1 MKKTAIIFCL
11 AAALLLVVVSANK
24 NESRLSISQPPELV
38 EAIKKLNKRK
48 DKDSDD
54 AVIDCE
60 LANFGSVQ
68 YGTRIVGEA
77 HISEPYDA
85 CDKAAVQQ
93 GEKEFSRI
101 PFLLVERGNCAFADK
116 VYNAQEAG
124 AQIVII
130 VDNGQQ
136 RGNVIMIDN
145 GHGSNVHITSVFIT
159 KEYGDIIKEY
169 IKNQKNVML
178 SLELVQKRL
187 NHSSVRLWL
196 DLSSP
201 YSNKLVHTLLPVR
214 QRIAKND
221 IKIYPSFDIT
231 KKVEN
236 INKKDSNC
244 MTFSRVQYCAPDP
257 DLPQGDGIAQKNN
270 VASGADVVGE
280 AIRQLCIRDQSE
292 EAWFNY
298 YNEFGTY
305 CYFAPYD
312 YKKCAEGSVKKV
324 SNLDL
329 DQYKKCTEDETKIF
343 SLLDVQNQNNQDY
356 NIFEWPAVTINDMLY
371 RGNLE
376 GEYIGEAICNS
387 LYQIDE
393 ACTQLIDPNYVGP
406 NQESSSSSSSL
417 FWTLVLV
424 AIGFTIAFFITA
436 YVFKRIA
443 RREVSQD
450 VSQKVNQ
457 MVSQYI
463 AFYESRGKNTG
474 DQSDL

>member
-1 MKKTAIIFCL
+1 MKRTAIAFCL
-11 AAALLLVVVSANK
+11 AAALLLVVVSASQNQA
-24 NESRLSISQPPELV
+24 RLSVSQPPELA
-38 EAIKKLNKRK
+38 EAIKKLNKSLN
-48 DKDSDD
+48 KDSDEP
-54 AVIDCE
+54 VIDCE

-68 YGTRIVGEA
+68 YGTRIVGQA
-77 HISEPYDA
+77 LVSDPYDA
-85 CDKAAVQQ
+85 CDKAAVLQ

-101 PFLLVERGNCAFADK
+101 PFLLVERGKCAFADK

-130 VDNGQQ
+130 ADNTRQ

-159 KEYGDIIKEY
+159 KDYGDLINDYYNKT
-169 IKNQKNVML
+169 KNVVL

-187 NHSSVRLWL
+187 DHSSVLLWL

-201 YSNKLVHTLLPVR
+201 YSNKLVHTLQPVR
-214 QRIAKND
+214 QKIAQNN
-221 IKIYPSFDIT
+221 ITIYPSFDIT
-231 KKVEN
+231 KKIEN
-236 INKKDSNC
+236 VDTKDTNC
-244 MTFSRVQYCAPDP
+244 VNYRRVQYCSPDP
-257 DLPQGDGIAQKNN
+257 DLPQGEGIAQKNN
-270 VASGADVVGE
+270 VASGADVVRE
-280 AIRQLCIRDQSE
+280 AARQLCIREQSE
-292 EAWFNY
+292 EAWFSY
-298 YNEFGTY
+298 YYEFGTY
-305 CYFAPYD
+305 CYFDPYS
-312 YKKCAEGSVKKV
+312 YAKCSETQIKKV

-329 DQYKKCTEDETKIF
+329 EKYKKCIEDDSKVM
-343 SLLDVQNQNNQDY
+343 SLLDGQHEQNQNY

-376 GEYIGEAICNS
+376 GDYIGEAICNS

-393 ACTQLIDPNYVGP
+393 ACTQLIDPNYVAP
-406 NQESSSSSSSL
+406 NKESSSSTSL